1 MKMYALKEP
10 GEVMNLIDYDDDKQG
25 NNLFFLQMPTGS
37 HSFELGNGIMMAF
50 TSEAEESIENVYIKR
65 KDGIQNIPSR
75 CVFFRPKPDTEIE
88 NGFERIVPLENDDLL
103 FLAMLLNPLYQ
114 MQLKQEYMTQSKGYE
129 SSCQFAV
136 KGVQNE

>member
-10 GEVMNLIDYDDDKQG
+10 GEAVNLIDYDDDKQG

-37 HSFELGNGIMMAF
+37 HSLEIGNGIWMAY
-50 TSEAEESIENVYIKR
+50 TSEAEENIENVYLKR
-65 KDGIQNIPSR
+65 EDGIQNIPSR
-75 CVFFRPKPDTEIE
+75 CVFFRPKSKAETE
-88 NGFERIVPLENDDLL
+88 NGYERIVPLENDDLL